1 MELLTTQ
8 NYKVKKSSVKTLIM
22 HLAPH
27 KLSGQNVCSMATAG
41 CSAACLNT
49 AGRGQFTV
57 VQNARI
63 KRTRMFFEQRELF
76 FSQLQDEI
84 TKAKKKYGKIA
95 VRLNGTSDIIFEAY
109 KAFDGQNIFEAMP
122 EVIFYDYTKIAKRFF
137 NPIPPNYHLTFS
149 YSGEPEYYK
158 GRAAEVAKNVLSL
171 GYPVAVVFEN
181 LPDSFL
187 GYPVINGDETDE
199 RFLNGSVIVGLT
211 AKGKAKRDNTGF
223 VVREEGDK
231 YLATARKSF
240 AVIFVVISA
249 GGIYISFEGS
259 PTDGQIYTLFF
270 TSVFWLSVGLYTA
283 E

>member
-1 MELLTTQ
+1 MELLTTV
-8 NYKVKKSSVKTLIM
+8 NYKVQKSSIKTLIM

-27 KLSGQNVCSMATAG
+27 KLSGKNVCSMATAG
-41 CSAACLNT
+41 CAAACLNT
-49 AGRGQFTV
+49 AGRGKFTV

-63 KRTRMFFEQRELF
+63 KRTKMFFEERERF
-76 FSQLQDEI
+76 FAQLHDEI
-84 TKAKKKYGKIA
+84 TRAQRKYGHIA
-95 VRLNGTSDIIFEAY
+95 VRLNGTSDITWEAY
-109 KAFDGQNIFEAMP
+109 KVYEGQNIFEALP
-122 EVIFYDYTKIAKRFF
+122 SVIFYDYTKIAKRFF
-137 NPIPPNYHLTFS
+137 NPLPQNYHLTFS

-158 GRAAEVAKNVLSL
+158 GKAAEVAKNVLSL
-171 GYPVAVVFEN
+171 GYPVAVVFSS

-199 RFLNGSVIVGLT
+199 RFLEGSVIVGLT
-211 AKGKAKRDNTGF
+211 AKGKAKHDNTGF